1 MAAGQVQWGL
11 GAAGRLI
18 RAVGCHRRC
27 HCCFHLFRQT
37 AWPILLCF
45 CSMIRWIWISNP
57 AIDLLADVSKTT
69 SICLSTETRSD
80 VMREEAAAKSRAL
93 YPHPTNLS
101 RERTRRA
108 LRGARPAPFV
118 RCFPNFPSRELI
130 IDELMSVLKSEQ
142 ITTGIASVGFFRRGA
157 TARIRMLHGKG
168 QGLAISLAFAAL
180 IASTV

>member
-1 MAAGQVQWGL
+1 
-11 GAAGRLI
+11 
-18 RAVGCHRRC
+18 
-27 HCCFHLFRQT
+27 
-37 AWPILLCF
+37 
-45 CSMIRWIWISNP
+45 
-57 AIDLLADVSKTT
+57 
-69 SICLSTETRSD
+69 
-80 VMREEAAAKSRAL
+80 MREEAAAKSRAL

-142 ITTGIASVGFFRRGA
+142 ITTGIASVGFFWGA